1 MKSRL
6 DFILSTLASQDFEES
21 DINTVVKNY
30 SKYAKNK
37 EQEELLKYVTKNH
50 RSLISSAAA
59 VDLVGFKT
67 SEDSVIESISSLY
80 QDIQTNKKLQKLIEK
95 TGTPIDNLSS
105 NMINLSNIIR
115 QENTYN
121 SFIQSGDIEIE
132 AKRLLKDQGLD
143 GDSLMKQ
150 LSLQVLGF
158 GNMSNEDIDA
168 LNDQRIQDG
177 LEAIPYEEFR

>member
-1 MKSRL
+1 
-6 DFILSTLASQDFEES
+6 
-21 DINTVVKNY
+21 
-30 SKYAKNK
+30 
-37 EQEELLKYVTKNH
+37 
-50 RSLISSAAA
+50 
-59 VDLVGFKT
+59 
-67 SEDSVIESISSLY
+67 
-80 QDIQTNKKLQKLIEK
+80 
-95 TGTPIDNLSS
+95 
-105 NMINLSNIIR
+105 MINLSNIIR